1 MHVTIRNKTLLVV
14 MFVTIAT
21 VTAARDETY
30 TFDRQSC
37 LDYAIKFARPVA
49 AACDGARDEI
59 CCARHKCFLYVL
71 YNHVYTRI
79 FTVS

>member
-37 LDYAIKFARPVA
+37 LDYAIKFARWQQPAMERGTRFAVPDTSA
-49 AACDGARDEI
+49 S
-59 CCARHKCFLYVL
+59 YVL